1 MDQVKFLKAVLHKF
15 DLVILEYLDPYH
27 APLYKNEIDLPLTI

>member
-15 DLVILEYLDPYH
+15 YLVILEYLDPYH
-27 APLYKNEIDLPLTI
+27 AALYKNEIDLPLLI